1 MPMKELVPRLALPM
15 PPTYPSC
22 CRNSSVEPVLQ
33 VCSVVQYWVGLKCG
47 GVQAVAS
54 RLNMCEMRALRTLFF
69 SYSLRIM
76 L

>member
-22 CRNSSVEPVLQ
+22 CRNKALPFLIACTTLLMWTSISLYRAFINLPCASYVIAL
-33 VCSVVQYWVGLKCG
+33 VG
-47 GVQAVAS
+47 
-54 RLNMCEMRALRTLFF
+54 
-69 SYSLRIM
+69 SLSERKI